1 MEDFEGIYS
10 ETERNK
16 LISKEYR
23 RLSKSIKDMDP
34 QSQTVLNKLFSE
46 AAFMAVTL
54 EETRKIII
62 RDGIIEPYQNG
73 ATQKGLKKSSAV
85 EVYDKMVNT
94 YSKVIAQINNSLP
107 DDKSIDPAEDIM
119 RFAVGG
125 KK

>member
-1 MEDFEGIYS
+1 MEEFEGIYS
-10 ETERNK
+10 ELERNK
-16 LISKEYR
+16 LISKEYK
-23 RLSKSIKDMDP
+23 RLVKSINDMDP
-34 QSQTVLNKLFSE
+34 QSQVILDKLFCE

-62 RDGIIEPYQNG
+62 RDGIIESYQNG

-107 DDKSIDPAEDIM
+107 DGKTIDPAEDIM
-119 RFAVGG
+119 KFAVGG